1 MILMKKILILKIVI
15 LLNLV
20 FLCFKAF
27 SDDTIKIGLL
37 VPLSG
42 KNEELGK
49 NIVKASL
56 LAINKINDQKIIIIP
71 KDTKDNPY
79 STLLAAQALKN
90 IGVKIIIGPVFNR
103 NIKNLYKIKDVT
115 FLSFTNRIIENPKN
129 VIAGGINAVSQLQT
143 INEFLIN
150 KKAEDLLILVPK
162 SNFRNEIDEAIS
174 KSKIKNRR
182 VYFYNTNPTKLT
194 KQIEE
199 VTKYKERKINLEKE
213 IKRLEEE
220 DKEKY
225 QNLIKKLKK
234 KDTLGKIKY
243 DSILITDFNEGLKSV
258 LTSLLYTDVN
268 PKEIYL
274 TTLNQWF
281 DESLIDLSSLHPI
294 YFPSVNK
301 KLFDEFVND
310 YKKNYFNTPDEIS
323 FISYDLV
330 GLTYYLIRKNGY
342 VVDEKLFIN
351 KNKFKGKVGE
361 FQISEN
367 KITHKLKIYKI
378 ENKSVDEVF

>member
-1 MILMKKILILKIVI
+1 MICMKKILILKIVI

-27 SDDTIKIGLL
+27 SNDTIKIGLL

-42 KNEELGK
+42 KNKELGK
-49 NIVKASL
+49 NVVKASL
-56 LAINKINDQKIIIIP
+56 LAINKINDQRIVIIP

-103 NIKNLYKIKDVT
+103 NVKNLYKIKDVT
-115 FLSFTNRIIENPKN
+115 FLSFTNKIIENPKN

-150 KKAEDLLILVPK
+150 KKTENLLILVPE
-162 SNFRNEIDEAIS
+162 SDFRNEIDEAIS
-174 KSKIKNRR
+174 KSKINNKR

-194 KQIEE
+194 KQIEK

-213 IKRLEEE
+213 IKRLKKE
-220 DKEKY
+220 DEEKY

-234 KDTLGKIKY
+234 RDTIGKIEY
-243 DSILITDFNEGLKSV
+243 DSILIADFNEGLKSV

-281 DESLIDLSSLHPI
+281 DESLVDLSSLHPI

-301 KLFDEFVND
+301 KLFNEFVDD
-310 YKKNYFNTPDEIS
+310 YKKNYFDTPDEIS

-330 GLTYYLIRKNGY
+330 GLTYYLIRKNDY
-342 VVDEKLFIN
+342 IVDGKLFIN
-351 KNKFKGKVGE
+351 KNKFKGKVGDV
-361 FQISEN
+361 QISEN
-367 KITHKLKIYKI
+367 KIRHKLKIYKI
-378 ENKSVDEVF
+378 ENNSVDEVF

>member
-378 ENKSVDEVF
+378 ENKLVDEVF

>member
-301 KLFDEFVND
+301 KLFNEFVND
-310 YKKNYFNTPDEIS
+310 YKKNYFDTPDEIS

>member
-150 KKAEDLLILVPK
+150 KKTENLLILVPETDF
-162 SNFRNEIDEAIS
+162 SNEIDAAIS
-174 KSKIKNRR
+174 K
-182 VYFYNTNPTKLT
+182 LDE
-194 KQIEE
+194 QIARDEFL
-199 VTKYKERKINLEKE
+199 KEKE
-213 IKRLEEE
+213 E
-220 DKEKY
+220 
-225 QNLIKKLKK
+225 Q
-234 KDTLGKIKY
+234 
-243 DSILITDFNEGLKSV
+243 
-258 LTSLLYTDVN
+258 
-268 PKEIYL
+268 
-274 TTLNQWF
+274 
-281 DESLIDLSSLHPI
+281 
-294 YFPSVNK
+294 
-301 KLFDEFVND
+301 
-310 YKKNYFNTPDEIS
+310 
-323 FISYDLV
+323 
-330 GLTYYLIRKNGY
+330 
-342 VVDEKLFIN
+342 
-351 KNKFKGKVGE
+351 
-361 FQISEN
+361 
-367 KITHKLKIYKI
+367 
-378 ENKSVDEVF
+378 

>member
-310 YKKNYFNTPDEIS
+310 YKKNYFDTPDEIS

>member
-1 MILMKKILILKIVI
+1 M
-15 LLNLV
+15 
-20 FLCFKAF
+20 
-27 SDDTIKIGLL
+27 
-37 VPLSG
+37 
-42 KNEELGK
+42 
-49 NIVKASL
+49 
-56 LAINKINDQKIIIIP
+56 
-71 KDTKDNPY
+71 
-79 STLLAAQALKN
+79 
-90 IGVKIIIGPVFNR
+90 
-103 NIKNLYKIKDVT
+103 
-115 FLSFTNRIIENPKN
+115 
-129 VIAGGINAVSQLQT
+129 
-143 INEFLIN
+143 
-150 KKAEDLLILVPK
+150 
-162 SNFRNEIDEAIS
+162 
-174 KSKIKNRR
+174 
-182 VYFYNTNPTKLT
+182 
-194 KQIEE
+194 
-199 VTKYKERKINLEKE
+199 
-213 IKRLEEE
+213 
-220 DKEKY
+220 
-225 QNLIKKLKK
+225 
-234 KDTLGKIKY
+234 
-243 DSILITDFNEGLKSV
+243 
-258 LTSLLYTDVN
+258 
-268 PKEIYL
+268 

>member
-90 IGVKIIIGPVFNR
+90 IGVKIIIGPVFNK

-301 KLFDEFVND
+301 KLFNEFVND
-310 YKKNYFNTPDEIS
+310 YKKNYFDTPDEIS

>member
-1 MILMKKILILKIVI
+1 MICMKKILILKIVI

-27 SDDTIKIGLL
+27 SNDTIKIGLL

-42 KNEELGK
+42 KNKELGK

-56 LAINKINDQKIIIIP
+56 LAINKINDQRIVIIP

-103 NIKNLYKIKDVT
+103 NVKNLYKIKDVT
-115 FLSFTNRIIENPKN
+115 FLSFTNKIIENPKN

-150 KKAEDLLILVPK
+150 KKTENLLILVPE
-162 SNFRNEIDEAIS
+162 SDFRNEIDEAIS
-174 KSKIKNRR
+174 KSKINNKR

-194 KQIEE
+194 KQIEK

-213 IKRLEEE
+213 IKRLKKE
-220 DKEKY
+220 DEEKY

-234 KDTLGKIKY
+234 RDTIGKIEY
-243 DSILITDFNEGLKSV
+243 DSILIADFNEGLKSV

-281 DESLIDLSSLHPI
+281 DESLVDLSSLHPI

-301 KLFDEFVND
+301 KLFNEFVDD
-310 YKKNYFNTPDEIS
+310 YKKNYFDTPDEIS

-330 GLTYYLIRKNGY
+330 GLTYYLIRKNDY
-342 VVDEKLFIN
+342 IVDGKLFIN

-367 KITHKLKIYKI
+367 KIRHKLKIYKI
-378 ENKSVDEVF
+378 ENNSVDEVF